1 MVRHRIVSGYV
12 AREMAGPF
20 LLGLVVFTAVL
31 LMHRIMALM
40 DLIINQGVGT
50 LTVLSLVVYLLPS
63 FLVLTIPTALLLA
76 ILITLGKLSGD
87 AELIAMKASGISLY
101 QLLPPFALY
110 SIIGFA
116 LTAALTLNL
125 MPRGNHAFRDQV
137 VTIART
143 HTEAMLQEGV
153 FNDAVDGL
161 MVYLERFDRERQR
174 VQGVVVSDRR
184 DPREHMLVVAREA
197 IIRSGLEGGV
207 LRFELFD
214 GSVHRNLLHDGT
226 YQYALFKNYE
236 MTLPLNL
243 AQDDQRRVRREELEL
258 AELYRLRAE
267 TQAAGQSTARI
278 GIEIHRRFAFPF
290 ACVVL
295 SLIGVPLGVS
305 WRRGGRSYG
314 FVASIIL
321 VFSYYL
327 LMTFGESLA
336 KSGAVS
342 AWLGMW
348 LPNILFALLGAYLLR
363 LVGRDQ
369 PVPWDRLGR
378 QYLEPLVERFA
389 GWMQQHAG
397 KHRPGGPPC

>member
-1 MVRHRIVSGYV
+1 MFRHRIVFGYV
-12 AREMAGPF
+12 TREMIGPF
-20 LLGLVVFTAVL
+20 VLGLVVFTSVL

-40 DLIINQGVGT
+40 DLIINQGVGM
-50 LTVLSLVVYLLPS
+50 LAVLRLVLYLAPS
-63 FLVLTIPTALLLA
+63 FLVLTIPTALVLA
-76 ILITLGKLSGD
+76 ILIALGKLSGD

-110 SIIGFA
+110 SIVGFA
-116 LTAALTLNL
+116 LTALLTLNL

-137 VTIART
+137 VAIART
-143 HTEAMLQEGV
+143 HTEAVLQEGV
-153 FNDAVDGL
+153 FNDTVDGL
-161 MVYLERFDRERQR
+161 MVYLERFDRQRQR
-174 VQGVVVSDRR
+174 VQGVLVSDRR
-184 DPREHMLVVAREA
+184 DSHEHMLVVAREA
-197 IIRSGLEGGV
+197 VIRSGLEGGA

-214 GSVHRNLLHDGT
+214 GSVHRTMLQDGT
-226 YQYALFKNYE
+226 YQYALFKNYD
-236 MTLPLNL
+236 MTLPLDF
-243 AQDDQRRVRREELEL
+243 DDSASRRVRHEELAL
-258 AELYRLRAE
+258 GDLYRLRAE
-267 TQAAGQSTARI
+267 KRAAGQSTARI

-290 ACVVL
+290 ACLVL

-327 LMTFGESLA
+327 IMTFGESLA

-369 PVPWDRLGR
+369 PVPWDRLGW
-378 QYLEPLVERFA
+378 QYLEPLVERLS
-389 GWMQQHAG
+389 GWLQQRG
-397 KHRPGGPPC
+397 GGRRPGGPSC